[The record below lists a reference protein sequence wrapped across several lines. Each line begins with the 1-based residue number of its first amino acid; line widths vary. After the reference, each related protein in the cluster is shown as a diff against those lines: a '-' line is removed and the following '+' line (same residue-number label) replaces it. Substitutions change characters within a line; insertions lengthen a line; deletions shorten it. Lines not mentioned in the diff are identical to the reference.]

1 LISHAFPYLFESAPV
16 PLDNPEIQATGRC
29 PGSVFSS

>member
-29 PGSVFSS
+29 PGSAFSS